1 MDFNAII
8 TPILEFFST
17 GVGKVIADILKA
29 LYNVFFPANAPAASV
44 DAATTTQAATTTTQA
59 ATAADATAAPKK

>member
-17 GVGKVIADILKA
+17 GVGKLIAGIFKA
-29 LYNVFFPANAPAASV
+29 LYSVFFPANAPAASV
-44 DAATTTQAATTTTQA
+44 DVVTAADSTTAAAATTS
-59 ATAADATAAPKK
+59 PKK